1 MPSRTIPLSTRRF
14 ASLRTIVALML
25 REMATSYG
33 RSPGGYLWAVLEP
46 VLGIALLTLIFSAGF
61 RAPAIGISFPLF
73 YATGILPM
81 LLFTEMAGKVALSLL
96 FSKPLLAYP
105 AVTYVDALI
114 ARFLVNLMAQIM
126 VFYVVFTG
134 ILLLFETR
142 VTPDFGR
149 VVEGVALTALLA
161 LGVGVMNCFLFTIF
175 PIWQRIW
182 SILMRPLFII
192 SCVFFL
198 FETVPQPYRDLLWY
212 NPLIHLVGILRNGF
226 YGSYEAAYVSE
237 LYVIGLSLGLT
248 TAGLVFLRR
257 YHRDLIHR

>member
-114 ARFLVNLMAQIM
+114 ARYLVNLMAQIM

>member
-114 ARFLVNLMAQIM
+114 ARYLVNLMAQIM

-149 VVEGVALTALLA
+149 VVEGVTLTALLA

>member
-198 FETVPQPYRDLLWY
+198 FETVPQPYQDLLWY